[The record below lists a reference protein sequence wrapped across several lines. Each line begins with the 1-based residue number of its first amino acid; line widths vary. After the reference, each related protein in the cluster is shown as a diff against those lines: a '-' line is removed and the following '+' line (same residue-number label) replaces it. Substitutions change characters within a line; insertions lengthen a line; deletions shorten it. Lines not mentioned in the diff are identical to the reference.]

1 MHASKGDRLVVHGRT
16 VGQEDHKVEI
26 IEVLGEKGE
35 PPYRVRAQD
44 GHESIM
50 SPGPD
55 SVVEH
60 PKSTGN
66 RSTR

>member
-1 MHASKGDRLVVHGRT
+1 MHASKGDRLVVHGRV
-16 VGQEDHKVEI
+16 VGQKDHVVEVV
-26 IEVLGEKGE
+26 EVLGRDGN
-35 PPYRVRAQD
+35 PPYRVRAEN

-60 PKSTGN
+60 RKGGD
-66 RSTR
+66 RH